1 MPGVGVGPATGLKSA
16 PMDTRPANPA
26 SLSETKPEQRRDA
39 LTRLTPFGWSGGL
52 VFIVTV
58 LAASFF
64 LFGYFSI
71 YWRTADMDF
80 MVVYN
85 ALVMNDGKPQWFFD
99 HTGYLTILVVKTWF
113 QFLHSLGLLEAYS
126 LPAIPP
132 ASDVAAFDAAMTS
145 AVRAGRVAAWL
156 IATGFILI
164 FGTLMRSIVR
174 DWRVA
179 LLATLAFAF
188 SGGVAMHLRILR
200 TEMIAACLGIFAL
213 MILIASARRGF
224 TSRPLVLGL
233 AALLCL
239 LGLDNKVQ
247 LILLIAAFPILA
259 LAFGSARSASS
270 DFWKNTGASWLVV
283 AVSGA
288 IALLLAMKALPLIAT
303 GLGTASSLGFRPL
316 IAGTFG
322 LYQAALALL
331 ILTCIIAFSVI
342 WKVSASET
350 LASIFAMIAGAS
362 LGLLALN
369 IEYNV
374 NNVIAVINPI
384 EKMLSFTTLPESRG
398 SLSSAV
404 HLLLSNIGGVLMRY
418 TYVLRTSPRPSVF
431 LIWVVIPGIIYAWRK
446 GKSQTAL
453 QAALLML
460 ATLGIDTIGNQRGLG
475 LQVAY
480 FVFTDPL
487 IIIAGALLLDGLTD
501 VRFMKWSYPI
511 GMALVV
517 LHIGF
522 SQGEPVK
529 RAMSRSGPEI
539 VCTWNVEYMPL
550 LPIPWCKERT
560 PASTL

>member
-1 MPGVGVGPATGLKSA
+1 
-16 PMDTRPANPA
+16 MDTRPATPV
-26 SLSETKPEQRRDA
+26 SLSETRPEQRRDA

-52 VFIVTV
+52 VFIVAV

-64 LFGYFSI
+64 LAGYFSI

-99 HTGYLTILVVKTWF
+99 HTGYLTILAVKTWF

-164 FGTLMRSIVR
+164 FATLMRVVVR

-179 LLATLAFAF
+179 LLATFAFAF

-200 TEMIAACLGIFAL
+200 TEMIAACLGTFAL

-259 LAFGSARSASS
+259 LAFGSARSVSTN
-270 DFWKNTGASWLVV
+270 FWKNTGASWLVV
-283 AVSGA
+283 AVSSV

-303 GLGTASSLGFRPL
+303 GLGTASSLSFRPL
-316 IAGTFG
+316 VAGTFG
-322 LYQAALALL
+322 LYQAALVLL
-331 ILTCIIAFSVI
+331 ILTCIIAFSLI

-350 LASIFAMIAGAS
+350 LASIFTMIAGAA

-374 NNVIAVINPI
+374 NNVVAVINPI
-384 EKMLSFTTLPESRG
+384 EKMLSFTTLPESG
-398 SLSSAV
+398 GGLSSAV

-431 LIWVVIPGIIYAWRK
+431 LIWVIIPGIIYAWRK
-446 GKSQTAL
+446 GEHQTAL
-453 QAALLML
+453 QAALLIL
-460 ATLGIDTIGNQRGLG
+460 AALGIDTIGNQRGLG

-480 FVFTDPL
+480 FIFTDPL
-487 IIIAGALLLDGLTD
+487 IIIAGALLLERLTD

-511 GMALVV
+511 GMALIV

-522 SQGEPVK
+522 SQSEPVK

-550 LPIPWCKERT
+550 LPVPWCKERT

>member
-1 MPGVGVGPATGLKSA
+1 
-16 PMDTRPANPA
+16 MDTRPTTPP
-26 SLSETKPEQRRDA
+26 SLSETRPEQRRDA

-99 HTGYLTILVVKTWF
+99 HTGYFTILAVKTWF
-113 QFLHSLGLLEAYS
+113 QLLHSLGLLEAYS

-145 AVRAGRVAAWL
+145 AVRAGRMAAWL

-164 FGTLMRSIVR
+164 FAALMRTIVR

-179 LLATLAFAF
+179 LLATFAFAF
-188 SGGVAMHLRILR
+188 SGGVAMHLRIMR

-224 TSRPLVLGL
+224 ASRPLALGL
-233 AALLCL
+233 AALLCI

-247 LILLIAAFPILA
+247 LVLLIAAFPVLT
-259 LAFGSARSASS
+259 LAFGSAKSAST
-270 DFWKNTGASWLVV
+270 DFWKNTGASWLVAAV
-283 AVSGA
+283 AGG
-288 IALLLAMKALPLIAT
+288 IALLLVMKALPLIAT
-303 GLGTASSLGFRPL
+303 GLGVASSMGLRPL

-322 LYQAALALL
+322 LYQAALIIF
-331 ILTCIIAFSVI
+331 ILACVIAFSMI
-342 WKVSASET
+342 WKISASET
-350 LASIFAMIAGAS
+350 LASIFAMIAGTA

-374 NNVIAVINPI
+374 NNVVAVINPV
-384 EKMLSFTTLPESRG
+384 EKMLSFAGIPESSG
-398 SLSSAV
+398 GLSSAI
-404 HLLLSNIGGVLMRY
+404 HLLLSNIGGMLMRY
-418 TYVLRTSPRPSVF
+418 TYVLRPSPRPSVF
-431 LIWVVIPGIIYAWRK
+431 LIWVIVPGIIYAWRK
-446 GKSQTAL
+446 GEHQTAL

-460 ATLGIDTIGNQRGLG
+460 AALGIDTIGNQRGLG

-487 IIIAGALLLDGLTD
+487 IIIAGALLIDRMSD

-511 GMALVV
+511 GLALVV
-517 LHIGF
+517 VHIGF
-522 SQGEPVK
+522 SQAEPVK
-529 RAMSRSGPEI
+529 RAFSRSGPDI

-550 LPIPWCKERT
+550 LPVPWCKERT

>member
-1 MPGVGVGPATGLKSA
+1 
-16 PMDTRPANPA
+16 MDTRPSNPA
-26 SLSETKPEQRRDA
+26 SLPETKAEQRRDA

-52 VFIVTV
+52 VFIVAT
-58 LAASFF
+58 LTASFF

-99 HTGYLTILVVKTWF
+99 HTGYFTILAVKTWF

-126 LPAIPP
+126 LPTIPP
-132 ASDVAAFDAAMTS
+132 ASDVAGFDAAMTS
-145 AVRAGRVAAWL
+145 AIRAGRIAAWL

-164 FGTLMRSIVR
+164 FAALMRTIVR
-174 DWRVA
+174 DWRIA
-179 LLATLAFAF
+179 LLATFAFAF

-213 MILIASARRGF
+213 MILIAAARRGF
-224 TSRPLVLGL
+224 AARPLALGL
-233 AALLCL
+233 AALLCM

-247 LILLIAAFPILA
+247 LILLIAAFPVLA
-259 LAFGSARSASS
+259 LAFGSTRSAST
-270 DFWKNTGASWLVV
+270 DFWKNTGMSWLVV
-283 AVSGA
+283 AVSGGV
-288 IALLLAMKALPLIAT
+288 ALLLTTKALPLITT
-303 GLGTASSLGFRPL
+303 GLGMASALGLRPL

-322 LYQAALALL
+322 LYQAALVLF
-331 ILTCIIAFSVI
+331 ILGCVIAFSMI

-350 LASIFAMIAGAS
+350 LAAIFAMIAGAA

-374 NNVIAVINPI
+374 NNVVAVINPI
-384 EKMLSFTTLPESRG
+384 EKMLSFAGLPEAG
-398 SLSSAV
+398 GGISSAI
-404 HLLLSNIGGVLMRY
+404 HMLLSNIGGVLMRY

-431 LIWVVIPGIIYAWRK
+431 LIWVIIPGIIYAWRK
-446 GKSQTAL
+446 GERQTAL

-460 ATLGIDTIGNQRGLG
+460 AAFGIDTIGNQRGLG

-487 IIIAGALLLDGLTD
+487 IIIAGALLLDRMAE
-501 VRFMKWSYPI
+501 VKVMRWSYPI

-539 VCTWNVEYMPL
+539 VCTWNVEHMPL
-550 LPIPWCKERT
+550 LPVPWCKERT